1 MSSKNYDEWRLRKA
15 RHGGELITRILTAD
29 EALDKKDAGI
39 KDKETTILELR
50 EELA

>member
-1 MSSKNYDEWRLRKA
+1 MTFGFQ
-15 RHGGELITRILTAD
+15 GGFTIEKVEANEDIIKVLQ

-50 EELA
+50 EELT